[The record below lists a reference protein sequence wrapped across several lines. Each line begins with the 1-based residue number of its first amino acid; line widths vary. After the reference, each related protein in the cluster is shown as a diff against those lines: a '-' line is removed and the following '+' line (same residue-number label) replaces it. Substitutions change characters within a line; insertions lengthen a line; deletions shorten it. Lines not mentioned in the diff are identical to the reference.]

1 MIKTFVIAENQRG
14 LLVKDGRLVRVLE
27 PGLHRYWLWNSK
39 RDRVDIVPATGACMS
54 ELADGIEKRHPAL
67 AEANFEIVRPGHG
80 QVAIVRLDGQARLV
94 VRGGD
99 VARVWKVLDTVTVET
114 IDVDAQPKLT
124 KWQLTELMGATV
136 YGRPLPQPVEAVT
149 VGEAQTAIVL
159 FDGELFETVGPGRY
173 GYWQVGRKVT
183 SLMLD
188 ARPTPLEV
196 TAQEILTKDRIS
208 IRVTLTS
215 FVQVTDVEK
224 AALGTPDYKE
234 YVYKLVQ
241 FAVREAVAGRT
252 LDELLNDRVKV
263 DREMIGYVRREL
275 GDVGVRVTELGIKD
289 VILPGEMRELIN
301 RVVEAEKVAQAN
313 LIRRR
318 EETAA
323 TRSLL
328 NTAKLMADNP
338 VLMRL
343 KELEALERVTE
354 KIGRIDVTAGSGEG
368 LEVLTNRLVRL
379 QPRD

>member
-1 MIKTFVIAENQRG
+1 
-14 LLVKDGRLVRVLE
+14 
-27 PGLHRYWLWNSK
+27 
-39 RDRVDIVPATGACMS
+39 
-54 ELADGIEKRHPAL
+54 
-67 AEANFEIVRPGHG
+67 
-80 QVAIVRLDGQARLV
+80 
-94 VRGGD
+94 
-99 VARVWKVLDTVTVET
+99 VLDTVTVET
-114 IDVDAQPKLT
+114 IDVEATPKLT
-124 KWQLTELMGATV
+124 KRQLTEVMGATV
-136 YGRPLPQPVEAVT
+136 YGQSLPAPVQAVA
-149 VGEAQTAIVL
+149 VAEAQSAIVL
-159 FDGELFETVGPGRY
+159 FDGAIVETVGPGRY

-188 ARPTPLEV
+188 TRPAPLEV

-224 AALGTPDYKE
+224 AALGTPDYQGH
-234 YVYKLVQ
+234 VYKLVQ

-263 DREMIGYVRREL
+263 DREIVEHVRREL
-275 GDVGVRVTELGIKD
+275 GDIGVRVTELGIKD

-354 KIGRIDVTAGSGEG
+354 KIGRIDVVAGSGEG

-379 QPRD
+379 QP

>member
-1 MIKTFVIAENQRG
+1 MKTFVIAENQRG
-14 LLVKDGRLVRVLE
+14 LLVRDGRLVRVLE
-27 PGLHRYWLWNSK
+27 PGLHRFWLWNSR
-39 RDRVDIVPATGACMS
+39 RDRVEIDTATGACMS
-54 ELADGIEKRHPAL
+54 QLVDGIEKRHPEL
-67 AEANFEIVRPGHG
+67 AEAHFEIVAPDQGT
-80 QVAIVRLDGQARLV
+80 VAIVRLDGRARLI
-94 VRGGD
+94 VRGGE
-99 VARVWKVLDTVTVET
+99 VARVWQVLDTVTVET
-114 IDVDAQPKLT
+114 IDVEATPKLT
-124 KWQLTELMGATV
+124 KRQLTEVMGATV
-136 YGRPLPQPVEAVT
+136 YGQSLPAPVQAVA
-149 VGEAQTAIVL
+149 VAEAQSAIVL
-159 FDGELFETVGPGRY
+159 FDGAIVETVGPGRY

-188 ARPTPLEV
+188 TRPAPLEV

-224 AALGTPDYKE
+224 AALGTPDYQGH
-234 YVYKLVQ
+234 VYKLVQ

-263 DREMIGYVRREL
+263 DREIVEHVRREL
-275 GDVGVRVTELGIKD
+275 GDIGVRVTELGIKD

-354 KIGRIDVTAGSGEG
+354 KIGRIDVVAGSGEG

-379 QPRD
+379 QP

>member
-1 MIKTFVIAENQRG
+1 MKTFVIAENQRG
-14 LLVKDGRLVRVLE
+14 LLVRDGRLVQVLE
-27 PGLHRYWLWNSK
+27 PGLHRFWLWNSR
-39 RDRVDIVPATGACMS
+39 RDLVDVTNATGACVS
-54 ELADGIEKRHPAL
+54 PLVDGIEKRHPEL
-67 AEANFEIVRPGHG
+67 AEANFEIVAPEQGT
-80 QVAIVRLDGQARLV
+80 VAIVRLDGRAKLI

-99 VARVWKVLDTVTVET
+99 IARLWKVLDTVSVET
-114 IDVDAQPKLT
+114 IDVEAEPKLT
-124 KWQLTELMGATV
+124 KRQLTELMGATV
-136 YGRPLPQPVEAVT
+136 YGQAVPAPVQAVT
-149 VGEAQTAIVL
+149 VAEAQAAIAL
-159 FDGELFETVGPGRY
+159 FDGEIVETVGPGRY

-183 SLMLD
+183 SLTLD
-188 ARPTPLEV
+188 TRPSPLEV
-196 TAQEILTKDRIS
+196 TAQEILTKDRVS

-224 AALGTPDYKE
+224 AALATPDYKE

-263 DREMIGYVRREL
+263 DREIVEHVRREL
-275 GDVGVRVTELGIKD
+275 GDIGVRVTELGIKD

-354 KIGRIDVTAGSGEG
+354 KIGRIDVMTGAGEG

-379 QPRD
+379 QP

>member
-1 MIKTFVIAENQRG
+1 MMKTFIVAENQRG
-14 LLVKDGRLVRVLE
+14 LLVRDGRLVRVLE
-27 PGLHRYWLWNSK
+27 PGLHRFWLWNSR
-39 RDRVDIVPATGACMS
+39 RDQVEVTFASGACVS
-54 ELADGIEKRHPAL
+54 PLVEGIEKRHPEL
-67 AEANFEIVRPGHG
+67 AEANFEIVRPEEG
-80 QVAIVRLDGQARLV
+80 QVAIVRLDGRAKLV

-99 VARVWKVLDTVTVET
+99 VARVWKVLETVTVET
-114 IDVDAQPKLT
+114 IDVEATPKLT
-124 KWQLTELMGATV
+124 KRQLTELMGATV
-136 YGRPLPQPVEAVT
+136 YGRPLPEPIQAVT
-149 VGEAQTAIVL
+149 VAEAQSAIVL
-159 FDGELFETVGPGRY
+159 FDGEIFETVGPGRH
-173 GYWQVGRKVT
+173 GYWQVGRKVS
-183 SLMLD
+183 SLQLD
-188 ARPTPLEV
+188 TRPAPLEV
-196 TAQEILTKDRIS
+196 TAQEILTKDRVG

-215 FVQVTDVEK
+215 FVEVTDVEK
-224 AALGTPDYKE
+224 AALSTPDYRD

-252 LDELLNDRVKV
+252 LDELLGDRVKV
-263 DREMIGYVRREL
+263 DGEIVAHVRGGL
-275 GDVGVRVTELGIKD
+275 GDIGVRVTELGIKD

-354 KIGRIDVTAGSGEG
+354 KIGRIDVVAGSGEG

-379 QPRD
+379 QP

>member
-1 MIKTFVIAENQRG
+1 MMNAFVIAENQRG
-14 LLVKDGRLVRVLE
+14 LLVRDGRLVRVLE
-27 PGLHRYWLWNSK
+27 PGLHRFWLWNSR
-39 RDRVDIVPATGACMS
+39 RDRVEVTQASGACVS
-54 ELADGIEKRHPAL
+54 PLVDGIEKRHPEL
-67 AEANFEIVRPGHG
+67 AEAHFAIVAPEQGS
-80 QVAIVRLDGQARLV
+80 VAVVRLDGRAKLI

-114 IDVDAQPKLT
+114 IDVEATPKLT
-124 KWQLTELMGATV
+124 KRQLTEVMGATV
-136 YGRPLPQPVEAVT
+136 YGQSVPAPVQAVT
-149 VGEAQTAIVL
+149 VAEAQSAIVL
-159 FDGELFETVGPGRY
+159 FDGELVETVGPGRY

-183 SLMLD
+183 SLALD
-188 ARPTPLEV
+188 TRPSPLEV
-196 TAQEILTKDRIS
+196 TAQEILTKDRVS

-224 AALGTPDYKE
+224 AALGTPDYQGH
-234 YVYKLVQ
+234 VYKLVQ

-263 DREMIGYVRREL
+263 DREIVEHVRREL
-275 GDVGVRVTELGIKD
+275 GDIGVRVTELGIKD

-354 KIGRIDVTAGSGEG
+354 KIGRIDVVAGSGEG

-379 QPRD
+379 QP

>member
-1 MIKTFVIAENQRG
+1 MTTFVIAENQRG
-14 LLVKDGRLVRVLE
+14 LLVRDGRLVRVLE
-27 PGLHRYWLWNSK
+27 PGLHRFWLWNSR
-39 RDRVDIVPATGACMS
+39 RDKVEIDFATGACLS
-54 ELADGIEKRHPAL
+54 PLVDGIEKRHPEL
-67 AEANFEIVRPGHG
+67 AEANFEIVRPEQG
-80 QVAIVRLDGQARLV
+80 QVAVVRLDGRAKLI

-99 VARVWKVLDTVTVET
+99 VARVWKVLETVTVET
-114 IDVDAQPKLT
+114 IDVETAPKLT
-124 KWQLTELMGATV
+124 KRQLTELMGASV
-136 YGRPLPQPVEAVT
+136 FGQSIPAPVQAVT
-149 VGEAQTAIVL
+149 VAEAQSAVVL
-159 FDGELFETVGPGRY
+159 FDGEIVETVGPGRY

-183 SLMLD
+183 ALTLD
-188 ARPTPLEV
+188 TRPAPLEV

-215 FVQVTDVEK
+215 FVEVTDVEK
-224 AALGTPDYKE
+224 AALSTPDYQAH
-234 YVYKLVQ
+234 VYKLVQ

-263 DREMIGYVRREL
+263 DREIVAHVRDAL

-343 KELEALERVTE
+343 KELEALERVTD
-354 KIGRIDVTAGSGEG
+354 KIGRIDVVAGAGEG

-379 QPRD
+379 QP

>member
-1 MIKTFVIAENQRG
+1 MTTFVIAENQRG
-14 LLVKDGRLVRVLE
+14 LLVKDGRLVQVLE
-27 PGLHRYWLWNSK
+27 PGLHRYWLWNSR
-39 RDRVDIVPATGACMS
+39 RDKVEIDFATGACLS
-54 ELADGIEKRHPAL
+54 PLVDGIEKRHPEL
-67 AEANFEIVRPGHG
+67 AEANFEIVRPEQG
-80 QVAIVRLDGQARLV
+80 QVAVVRLDGRAKLI

-99 VARVWKVLDTVTVET
+99 VARVWKVLEIVTVET
-114 IDVDAQPKLT
+114 IDVEAAPKLT
-124 KWQLTELMGATV
+124 KRQLTELMGATV
-136 YGRPLPQPVEAVT
+136 YGQSIPAPVQAVT
-149 VGEAQTAIVL
+149 VAEAQSAVVL
-159 FDGELFETVGPGRY
+159 FDGEIVETVGPGRY

-183 SLMLD
+183 ALTLD
-188 ARPTPLEV
+188 TRPAPLEV

-215 FVQVTDVEK
+215 FVEVTDVEK
-224 AALGTPDYKE
+224 AALSTPDYQAH
-234 YVYKLVQ
+234 VYKLVQ

-263 DREMIGYVRREL
+263 DREIVAHVRTAL

-354 KIGRIDVTAGSGEG
+354 KIGRIDVVAGAGEG

-379 QPRD
+379 QP